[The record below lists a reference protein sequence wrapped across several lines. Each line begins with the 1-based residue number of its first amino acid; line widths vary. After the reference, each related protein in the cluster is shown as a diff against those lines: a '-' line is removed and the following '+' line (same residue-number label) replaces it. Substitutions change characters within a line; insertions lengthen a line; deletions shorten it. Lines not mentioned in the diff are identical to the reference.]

1 MKKPVKKGN
10 RGRVPKKPA
19 SSQGRRQATPLR
31 GEPTREPDVFQ
42 IAGRSGK
49 RIKGEVLIDAHAHF
63 GHGPDFPIIRPTA
76 KSLVASMDRL
86 GIQLTCVSSIQAIF
100 GDAEHGNKVVADGI
114 KEFPDRIFGYLVV
127 DVGYPDKVT
136 AQLAGG
142 IAAGFRGVKVWS
154 YGARPGL
161 PYNHPNYGPVFA
173 YANEHAMPVL
183 AHVFGPELDEL
194 EAHIR
199 RYPRIRWL
207 LAHVGSAELEKY
219 MKFAR
224 EFPTVYLELCLS
236 SCPRG
241 LVEHLVAS
249 GLEDKVIWGSDA
261 VFLDQASQMGR
272 VLFAQIPA
280 AAKRKILGLNA
291 QKALGLK

>member
-1 MKKPVKKGN
+1 MSA
-10 RGRVPKKPA
+10 PA
-19 SSQGRRQATPLR
+19 SKPGRSKTAPLH
-31 GEPTREPDVFQ
+31 DVFHAAAR
-42 IAGRSGK
+42 AGQ
-49 RIKGEVLIDAHAHF
+49 RITGEVLIDAHAHF
-63 GHGPDFPIIRPTA
+63 GHGPDFPILHPTA

-86 GIQLTCVSSIQAIF
+86 GIQLSCVSSIQAIF
-100 GDAEHGNKVVADGI
+100 GDAEHGNALVADGI

-127 DVGYPDKVT
+127 DVGYPDKVA

-142 IAAGFRGVKVWS
+142 RAAGFRGVKVWS

-161 PYNHPNYGPVFA
+161 PYSHPNYVPVFA

-207 LAHVGSAELEKY
+207 LAHIGSAELEKY

-224 EFPTVYLELCLS
+224 EFPTVYVELCLS
-236 SCPRG
+236 GCPRG
-241 LVEHLVAS
+241 LIEHLVAA

-261 VFLDQASQMGR
+261 VFLDQASQLGR
-272 VLFAQIPA
+272 VLFAQIPLS
-280 AAKRKILGLNA
+280 AKRKIMGLNA
-291 QKALGLK
+291 AKVLGIVP